1 MLLEGPQQTT
11 GSIGQ
16 TWKTGNGRS
25 RLVLTGQHKHTPPPP
40 PPTHQRRGPDKG
52 AHHPPHTRG
61 GTRHRAQPRVHY
73 ADHHQPTPHPRTNHR
88 TKKTRRGPEDHNHPQ
103 HHRATPHKGQHPH
116 AHHTTP
122 PHVSVV
128 IAGRQRPDPSRTRKL
143 RPPAPMV
150 LRPPGRGRAG
160 HHRAHT
166 TPPTTHTKRRPAGE
180 KTNNNTTT
188 PDQETCHRLTGR
200 LIQKQI
206 PPQPKDHIHVPGQAR
221 QSVALPQCTFSW

>member
-40 PPTHQRRGPDKG
+40 TPREPRGGRNNKG
-52 AHHPPHTRG
+52 NTTPHTRG
-61 GTRHRAQPRVHY
+61 GPRTEHNP
-73 ADHHQPTPHPRTNHR
+73 ASTMQTTTNPPPTPGTNKR
-88 TKKTRRGPEDHNHPQ
+88 NGRGAGKTTTTHN
-103 HHRATPHKGQHPH
+103 TTEQHPTNRTTRAPH
-116 AHHTTP
+116 TP

-166 TPPTTHTKRRPAGE
+166 TPPPPTQNDGRRGE
-180 KTNNNTTT
+180 TNNNTTT

>member
-40 PPTHQRRGPDKG
+40 PPTPREPRGGDGTTRGTPHPPTPGGEPGTEHEPASTMQTTTNPPPTPGTNKRNGRG
-52 AHHPPHTRG
+52 AGGPQPPTTPQSNTRTTHPTTRLGGHSGEATPGPIPNPEAKTPSANGTAPARTRKSRTPPSTHHPP
-61 GTRHRAQPRVHY
+61 P
-73 ADHHQPTPHPRTNHR
+73 PTQN
-88 TKKTRRGPEDHNHPQ
+88 D
-103 HHRATPHKGQHPH
+103 
-116 AHHTTP
+116 
-122 PHVSVV
+122 
-128 IAGRQRPDPSRTRKL
+128 
-143 RPPAPMV
+143 
-150 LRPPGRGRAG
+150 GRG
-160 HHRAHT
+160 
-166 TPPTTHTKRRPAGE
+166 

>member
-40 PPTHQRRGPDKG
+40 PHTKDRGGPDKRG
-52 AHHPPHTRG
+52 HTTPPTPGGPAPSTNPRPLCRPPPTHPPPPNKR
-61 GTRHRAQPRVHY
+61 
-73 ADHHQPTPHPRTNHR
+73 
-88 TKKTRRGPEDHNHPQ
+88 RRGPEDHNHPQ
-103 HHRATPHKGQHPH
+103 HHRATRAPH
-116 AHHTTP
+116 TP

-166 TPPTTHTKRRPAGE
+166 TPPTTHKNGGKRGG
-180 KTNNNTTT
+180 KQTTT
-188 PDQETCHRLTGR
+188 QQRRIKRPVTDYR
-200 LIQKQI
+200 
-206 PPQPKDHIHVPGQAR
+206 
-221 QSVALPQCTFSW
+221 